1 MHNPICAEDLTAG
14 WLSSVLD
21 AAVESFTVTDIGVGV
36 GIFGEIVRIT
46 PTYADGDAGPISV
59 VGKFATP
66 EPANLA
72 VAHALQLYSR
82 EVGFYRDVAPTTS
95 LRVPHC
101 HFGDLDRD
109 GNVTLLLEDMS
120 SYEMGDQV
128 VGISVER
135 AELVIDALAALH
147 AEWWESPRLDDLPWL
162 LSFADDVYMATV
174 PGIFTAGMGPLER
187 DWSDRVGAEGIALAH
202 RVESCF
208 EALMRKVGSTAPQT
222 LLHADPRLDNL
233 FFGPHGEVAVID
245 WQLILRGRGASDL
258 AYLIGSSMEP
268 EHQRVHWERLLRR
281 WHNALGSA
289 GVTGYTWERAV
300 VDYKEGLL
308 SLLSGPMSL
317 VGTFNSGNER
327 GAAMTA
333 AFTTRFFDHALDI
346 DAAAVLDGV

>member
-1 MHNPICAEDLTAG
+1 MHNPTCADELTAS
-14 WLSSVLD
+14 WLSTVLD
-21 AAVESFTVTDIGVGV
+21 AHVESFTVADIGVGV

-46 PTYADGDAGPISV
+46 PSYRSGRSGPASV

-82 EVGFYRDVAPTTS
+82 EVGFYRDVAPTTN

-101 HFGDLDRD
+101 YFGDLDRH

-135 AELVIDALAALH
+135 AELVVDALAALH
-147 AEWWESPRLDDLPWL
+147 AEWWESSRLDELPWL
-162 LSFADDVYMATV
+162 LSFADDVYTAAV
-174 PGIFTAGMGPLER
+174 PGIFTAGLAPLER
-187 DWSDRVGAEGIALAH
+187 DWSERVGAEGIALAY
-202 RVESCF
+202 RVDGCF
-208 EALMRKVGSTAPQT
+208 EALMRRVGSTSPQT

-233 FFGPHGEVAVID
+233 FFGPRGEVAVID

-268 EHQRVHWERLLRR
+268 ELQRVHWERLLRR
-281 WHNALGSA
+281 WHDALGAA
-289 GVTGYTWERAV
+289 GVSGYPWSQAV

-317 VGTFNSGNER
+317 VGTFNAGNER

-346 DAAAVLDGV
+346 DAASVLDDV